1 MNDLRTLLIGIDI
14 NDEYTQ
20 VSNYQ
25 YKLKVPEAVSFSS
38 DKEDFL
44 IPTCLCVKEST
55 KEWLFGHEAI
65 RCNELMQG
73 ELVTGLFTK
82 LINDE
87 KVTIYGVTFTA
98 LDILER
104 YFKKLLGALRQANRN
119 NSILKLAITM
129 KKMTVKLRTGLM
141 EVLNRLGI
149 EEDRVL
155 ILSHVGSFMY
165 YAVSQRPELWTNDVG
180 LFHYDEEGLSYY
192 QLTIGRRMTPAAI
205 VAREYDISEEF
216 PYSLRSEEEPMRLSY
231 RFEDLAKRVLYKKIV
246 STLYVTGKGF
256 EGGWADSALRNLCAG
271 RRVFQGQNI
280 YTKGA
285 CYAALAQNNGL
296 FDGYVFFNEDMITS
310 NIALSVY
317 QDAKEVDYVLA
328 KAATSWWEID
338 TTIHV
343 ILDDTDELK
352 FKVSNLLNK
361 ESMDEIMKLENM
373 YVREN
378 KTIRLQIRLHFL
390 NRETAV
396 ITVKDTGFG
405 AFYENG
411 YRIWEQILK
420 L

>member
-25 YKLKVPEAVSFSS
+25 YKLKAPEAVSFSS
-38 DKEDFL
+38 EKEDFL

-65 RCNELMQG
+65 RCKELMQG
-73 ELVTGLFTK
+73 ELIVGLLSK
-82 LINDE
+82 LKNDE
-87 KVTIYGVTFTA
+87 TTMIYGVEFSA
-98 LDILER
+98 ISLLER
-104 YFKKLLGALRQANRN
+104 YFKKLLNALRQANHN
-119 NSILKLAITM
+119 NSILKLAITT
-129 KKMTVKLRTGLM
+129 KKVTLKLRTQLM
-141 EVLNRLGI
+141 TVLNKLGL

-165 YAVSQRPELWTNDVG
+165 YAVSQKPELWLNDVG

-205 VAREYDISEEF
+205 VANEYEIPEEF
-216 PYSLRSEEEPMRLSY
+216 PYSLRSEVEPLRLSY
-231 RFEDLAKRVLYKKIV
+231 RFEELAKEMLYKKIV

-256 EGGWADSALRNLCAG
+256 DGAWADGALRNLCSG

-285 CYAALAQNNGL
+285 CYAALAQNTGI
-296 FDGYVFFNEDMITS
+296 FEGYVFLNEDMITT
-310 NIALSVY
+310 NISLLVY
-317 QDAKEVDYVLA
+317 QDAKEEEYVLA
-328 KAATSWWEID
+328 RAATPWWEIN

-343 ILDDTDELK
+343 ILDSTDELK
-352 FKVSNLLNK
+352 FNVSNLLKK
-361 ESMDEIMKLENM
+361 ESMQEIMKLESM
-373 YVREN
+373 YIREN

-390 NRETAV
+390 DKDTAV

-405 AFYENG
+405 EFYENR